1 MNREHHLNSG
11 LHHELEVSMA
21 IRGESAAG
29 AAAGASV
36 GMHLTADF
44 PPVPTGAD
52 VKSSAIATEL
62 QGFVTAMST
71 DIDIYNTSLDQVREG
86 ITAACQR
93 VDAGDRAGAAGIE
106 GSGQVYST

>member
-1 MNREHHLNSG
+1 
-11 LHHELEVSMA
+11 MA

-36 GMHLTADF
+36 GMHLHTDF

-52 VKSSAIATEL
+52 VKSAAIATEL
-62 QGFVTAMST
+62 QGFVTAISADVDT
-71 DIDIYNTSLDQVREG
+71 YNASLDQVREG

-93 VDAGDRAGAAGIE
+93 VDDGDRTGAGGIE
-106 GSGQVYST
+106 NSGQIYST

>member
-1 MNREHHLNSG
+1 
-11 LHHELEVSMA
+11 MA

-36 GMHLTADF
+36 GMHLSTDF

-52 VKSSAIATEL
+52 VKSAAIAAEL
-62 QGFVTAMST
+62 QSFVTAVST
-71 DIDIYNTSLDQVREG
+71 DIATYNASLDEVREG

-93 VDAGDRAGAAGIE
+93 VDDGDHAGAAGIE
-106 GSGQVYST
+106 NSGQISST